1 MTRAMAIGMARAALM
16 AAALFLAGC
25 YVPIAGAFLMI
36 FAPLP
41 VMDFSIRRPAW
52 FARAA
57 VAVAIAA
64 GLITLT
70 AGWPAGAAY
79 FVTFGVASILLSWL
93 LERQVRF
100 ELVVLISTAAMLLA
114 GGLVALIAT
123 GSPAALVDTLRNA
136 LSAGMMH
143 GEQFYRTLGME
154 NGLSPEAQAN
164 VLNITVRISPAL
176 VALSAAFAVL
186 INMMVFWR
194 WFNRERLGYR
204 LFGDLARWSTPEW
217 LIWILL
223 ATGFAL
229 FVPMPAV
236 RTVALDIFIFVA
248 AIYFCQGLA
257 IMRFYFKMLAMPSLA
272 RGLIYLVTGI
282 QPILTALVCAAGVF
296 DMWIDFRRLKPP
308 SQEAGNFGDF
318 L

>member
-1 MTRAMAIGMARAALM
+1 MTRATVIGMARAALL

-25 YVPIAGAFLMI
+25 YLPIAGAFLMI

-41 VMDFSIRRPAW
+41 VMDFSVRRSAW
-52 FARAA
+52 LARAVA
-57 VAVAIAA
+57 AVAIAA

-70 AGWPAGAAY
+70 AGWQAAAAY
-79 FVTFGVASILLSWL
+79 FVTFGIASVILTWL

-100 ELVVLISTAAMLLA
+100 ELVVLISSAAMLLA
-114 GGLVALIAT
+114 AGLAALIAT
-123 GSPAALVDTLRNA
+123 GSPVVLVDTLRNS
-136 LSAGMMH
+136 LSTGMAH

-154 NGLSPEAQAN
+154 NSLTTEARDH
-164 VLNITVRISPAL
+164 VLDITVRISPAL
-176 VALSAAFAVL
+176 VALTAAFAVL
-186 INMMVFWR
+186 LNLMVFWR

-229 FVPMPAV
+229 FVPMLVV
-236 RTVALDIFIFVA
+236 RTIALDIFIFVA

-257 IMRFYFKMLAMPSLA
+257 IMRFYFKMLAMPSVA

-282 QPILTALVCAAGVF
+282 QPVLTALVCAAGVF